1 MRPGGHAQHYKQE
14 RSDPDSTC
22 VIMHISDASRLL
34 ILTLFLFVCI
44 GLLSL
49 QNCYIAKN
57 DLRYRTEA
65 SDHFCWLPKAKI
77 RHHITSPWTH
87 SAFAELSAS
96 AAVCPGRA
104 SDHAFREGASLFT
117 TLRHCWL
124 NAYLV
129 TPQIVFSVL
138 FATEQA
144 VLCLVLLLIIAVQ
157 MFPFASVPI
166 FISFFRYYIKN
177 LPSSFWILS
186 LPSSISAVPTNV
198 IGTLPILSFR

>member
-22 VIMHISDASRLL
+22 VIMHISDASCLL

-44 GLLSL
+44 GLPSL

-65 SDHFCWLPKAKI
+65 SDHFCWLPQAKI
-77 RHHITSPWTH
+77 RHHIASPWTH

-96 AAVCPGRA
+96 AAVCPGCA

-124 NAYLV
+124 ML
-129 TPQIVFSVL
+129 TLWHPRL
-138 FATEQA
+138 FF
-144 VLCLVLLLIIAVQ
+144 LFYLLLSKLSSVSSCCWLLLSKCFPLHRSLFSFLFSGITLRTCRAHSEFSACPPAYQQCLQ
-157 MFPFASVPI
+157 M
-166 FISFFRYYIKN
+166 
-177 LPSSFWILS
+177 
-186 LPSSISAVPTNV
+186 
-198 IGTLPILSFR
+198 